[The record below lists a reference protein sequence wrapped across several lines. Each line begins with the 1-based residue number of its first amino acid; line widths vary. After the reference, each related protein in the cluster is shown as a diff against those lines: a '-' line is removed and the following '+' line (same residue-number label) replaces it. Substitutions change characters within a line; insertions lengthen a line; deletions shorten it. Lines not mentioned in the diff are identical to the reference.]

1 MEKSGC
7 THPLAEIKA
16 QMVSV
21 DAMNLTFT
29 AQMDIRGLGISK
41 EQVLEVVQ
49 RIVDA
54 EFHKSMESEKRPGCW
69 QDVYFPWF
77 LGTKL
82 YVKFG
87 RDEPDG
93 EYVVISFKENTSAW

>member
-1 MEKSGC
+1 MEKPGC
-7 THPLAEIKA
+7 THPLCEIKA

-29 AQMDIRGLGISK
+29 AQGDIRRLGISK
-41 EQVLEVVQ
+41 EQALEVVQ
-49 RIVDA
+49 RIA
-54 EFHKSMESEKRPGCW
+54 AEEFHKSMESEKRPGCW

-77 LGTKL
+77 LGMKL

-93 EYVVISFKENTSAW
+93 EYTVISFKENTSGW